1 MIGHIVLF
9 KFKEE
14 NKIQNIERAKEL
26 LLALEDL
33 IPELVMMQ
41 VGINFDSAD
50 RAMDLSLYS
59 LFESKEDLTR
69 YASHPEHLKVV
80 TFIKEVTEYSKVCD
94 YEV

>member
-14 NKIQNIERAKEL
+14 NKTQNIEWAKEL

-33 IPELVMMQ
+33 IPELVILQ
-41 VGINFDSAD
+41 VGINFDTAE
-50 RAMDLSLYS
+50 RAMDLSLYTV
-59 LFESKEDLTR
+59 FDSKEDLAH

-80 TFIKEVTEYSKVCD
+80 AFMKEVTEYSKVCD
-94 YEV
+94 YVM